1 MSTWTYVN
9 GYVKFY
15 KVDSNVLGKIVRFD
29 DLANNCKE
37 ECVTIIPMGSEGGI
51 EYEIVGDY
59 AIFDGALRDFSYD
72 NIDEIKKYFTN
83 ISKSN
88 DCDSIN
94 IMVRVSTGERIIL
107 YKEWFDDKLKE
118 IKVVEECGDNVI

>member
-15 KVDSNVLGKIVRFD
+15 KVDNDVLGKIVRFD

-37 ECVTIIPMGSEGGI
+37 ECVTIIPMGSEGSI

-88 DCDSIN
+88 DCDSMN
-94 IMVRVSTGERIIL
+94 IMVRVSSGERIIL
-107 YKEWFDDKLKE
+107 CKEWFDNKLKE
-118 IKVVEECGDNVI
+118 VKFLCDEH